1 MHIPQ
6 RFNPDDSVPGDSIEH
21 FLEGISVLT
30 ELTSQITQRFRTF
43 TPIEQT
49 RAALATYDAGP
60 NAVKNKGFPKLCFY
74 FRE

>member
-1 MHIPQ
+1 MHIPK

-60 NAVKNKGFPKLCFY
+60 NAVKDKGY
-74 FRE
+74 